1 MSWVDFLVMV
11 AVVLTLELVFWGLRR
26 WQKSFRGGFLFHLWA
41 ILIAAFVV
49 FEGSPWAARDGT
61 LWQVLCTGTVVLSV
75 IVLFGLLDAF
85 LVVRPLDPKAVHQEG
100 RYLVPRLLYNVVRF
114 LSVVASGIFALTAIH
129 EVPLPTV
136 LVSSTVVSAVLGLAL
151 QDVLKNVFAGVSME
165 LEGRIKEGDWLSF
178 DGQPAIV
185 ESMSWRSTQLRTNLG
200 VRLVEPNATLADRRL
215 LSYGS
220 GRRPVA
226 FSFKV
231 GLPYEAPPA
240 DCRAALLRAAQAVD
254 SVLPQPPPQALLSHY
269 GDHAIDFDLRVWT
282 RDVQQIEVFASQ
294 VRTRIWYEL
303 QRAGLYVPFP
313 IRTMHMYQMDTQEA
327 RQKEEQTDRLSSQ
340 LAKVDLFADLEPEAL
355 RRLAECARPLD
366 FDDGEALT
374 REGDPG
380 DSLFVLDRGR
390 VMVSKSGQRIGTGSV
405 QLASLGP
412 GDVFGEMSLLTGEE
426 RSATV
431 RADGSCR
438 VLVLSKDALAPL
450 MQSEPALAET
460 FSRILAQRKAANVAT
475 FEARQKAP
483 PSPDSLSGES
493 QTLLRRIRRFFRLA

>member
-1 MSWVDFLVMV
+1 MNTLVVV
-11 AVVLTLELVFWGLRR
+11 AVVLALELVFWGLRR
-26 WQKSFRGGFLFHLWA
+26 WQKGFRGGLLFHLWA
-41 ILIAAFVV
+41 ILLAIFMV
-49 FEGSPWAARDGT
+49 FEGTPWADEDGA
-61 LWQVLCTGTVVLSV
+61 LWQLLCTGALVFSVL
-75 IVLFGLLDAF
+75 VLFGLLDSF
-85 LVVRPLDPKAVHQEG
+85 LVVRPLDPKAMHQEG

-129 EVPLPTV
+129 SVPLPTV

-165 LEGRIKEGDWLSF
+165 LEGRIKEGDWLSL

-215 LSYGS
+215 ISYGS
-220 GRRPVA
+220 GRLPVA
-226 FSFKV
+226 FSFIV

-240 DCRAALLRAAQAVD
+240 DCRAALLGAARAVD
-254 SVLPQPPPQALLSHY
+254 SVLAEPPPQALLHRY
-269 GDHAIDFDLRVWT
+269 GDHAIGFDLRVWT
-282 RDVQQIEVFASQ
+282 RDVHRIEMVADQ

-313 IRTMHMYQMDTQEA
+313 IRTIHMHQMDAQQA
-327 RQKEEQTDRLSSQ
+327 RQKEAQAQRLSCQ
-340 LAKVDLFADLEPEAL
+340 LANVDLFADLEPEAL
-355 RRLAECARPLD
+355 GRLAECARPLD

-390 VMVSKSGQRIGTGSV
+390 VMVSQSGQKIGTGSI
-405 QLASLGP
+405 QLAALGP
-412 GDVFGEMSLLTGEE
+412 GDVFGEMSLLTGEK

-438 VLVLSKDALAPL
+438 VLVLSKDALMPL
-450 MQSEPALAET
+450 MQSEPGLAES
-460 FSRILAQRKAANVAT
+460 FSRILAQRKAANVAA
-475 FEARQKAP
+475 FEAREKAP
-483 PSPDSLSGES
+483 RTPDSLEVES
-493 QTLLRRIRRFFRLA
+493 QTMLRRIRRFFRLS